1 MTNTEIRQLENEN
14 AFLKRKLAAM
24 EKKYGAFKGRSFL
37 AIVAER
43 KGKRWSGETIFVE
56 DAADAVRVSNYLH
69 DIENYL
75 VARQKPVDAPA

>member
-1 MTNTEIRQLENEN
+1 MTDTEIRQLKNEN
-14 AFLKRKLAAM
+14 DYLKRKIASM
-24 EKKYGAFKGRSFL
+24 EKKYGILKGRSFL

-43 KGKRWSGETIFVE
+43 KGKRWNGETIYVE

-75 VARQKPVDAPA
+75 VKRQKPVDAPA